1 MEVRTLQQVLLRS
14 SLTKDIEQRT
24 AIKAKNTSEEETPLI
39 DQSSRKSSHAVDFH
53 EAIGMSGGIAVEDT
67 NDESRSLT
75 VVPRHIDLEAAD
87 GRTTSVEAS
96 DSEEEPRRRTTF
108 PLMSLSRGSYS

>member
-39 DQSSRKSSHAVDFH
+39 DQSSRKSSHTVDIH
-53 EAIGMSGGIAVEDT
+53 EAIEMSGDFAVDGMA
-67 NDESRSLT
+67 DEARSMT
-75 VVPRHIDLEAAD
+75 VIPRHIDLEAAD
-87 GRTTSVEAS
+87 GRTTSVETS